1 MGRAGNSNANSIERR
16 YVHLRDVPIK
26 NIFQTGSGCV
36 FVTLERFLSQRGSG
50 AQRKSGIC
58 TTDICNN
65 MDAPT
70 RHYTSSHFGF
80 AIAAFFSFDR
90 KKTIFFPFVKL
101 LVTIKSRI
109 ERLFCHNSF
118 WKHVKIHSQNDC
130 TFEEKTKIITCEG
143 QKKHMFVLLMF
154 LQFHWRSVIFALSRL
169 SAKRMADG

>member
-36 FVTLERFLSQRGSG
+36 FITLERLFAQRGSC

-58 TTDICNN
+58 TTDISNK
-65 MDAPT
+65 MDAST

-80 AIAAFFSFDR
+80 AVAAFFSFDR

-109 ERLFCHNSF
+109 ERLFCHNSL
-118 WKHVKIHSQNDC
+118 WEHVQIRSQNDC
-130 TFEEKTKIITCEG
+130 TFEEKTKIIICEG
-143 QKKHMFVLLMF
+143 QKSIYLFF
-154 LQFHWRSVIFALSRL
+154 LCSYNFIGVPLYSR
-169 SAKRMADG
+169 